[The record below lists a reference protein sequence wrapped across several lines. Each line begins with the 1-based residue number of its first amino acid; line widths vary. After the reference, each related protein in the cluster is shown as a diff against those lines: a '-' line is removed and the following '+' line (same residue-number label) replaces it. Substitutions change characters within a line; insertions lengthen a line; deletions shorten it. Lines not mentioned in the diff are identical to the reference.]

1 MKPTL
6 IFFLILVWLTSCNEP
21 THLEKEKAQIQLP
34 TKAGFVNGLSLAI
47 YDTNNFKAVKM
58 EYDLRGMNRN
68 TYTKPNH
75 LMRLVQE
82 LLPIN
87 LKKNKSADVKD
98 FLAKSSFLVRP
109 WVLDAENQAELIEE
123 ADTRYQEF
131 VLDNKNNAYLNHFR
145 RYGATVM
152 LRDFRLLNVSTKR
165 EIELSKYYFNEL
177 LQAQSRNFGLYYH
190 SIKKLLPYLTIAEK
204 SRYTNQ
210 ILELSKNATLNVN
223 IILEQKTVKEEIAI
237 THAMFEKMA
246 SRAKEE
252 KERAYFLE
260 KVNHV
265 DSVFRKRMTDLV
277 MTENEV
283 NGLYI
288 KKLMDL

>member
-6 IFFLILVWLTSCNEP
+6 IFLLILVWLAACNEP
-21 THLEKEKAQIQLP
+21 THLEKEKAEIQLP
-34 TKAGFVNGLSLAI
+34 TKDSFVNGLSLAV
-47 YDTNNFKAVKM
+47 YDTNHVEAVKT
-58 EYDLRGMNRN
+58 EYDLRGINRN

-75 LMRLVQE
+75 HMRLVQG
-82 LLPIN
+82 LLPERF
-87 LKKNKSADVKD
+87 KKRKSDGLKD
-98 FLAKSSFLVRP
+98 FLAKSGFLVRP
-109 WVLDAENQAELIEE
+109 WVLDADNQTELIEE

-131 VLDNKNNAYLNHFR
+131 VLANKNNAYLNLFR

-152 LRDFRLLNVSTKR
+152 LRDMGLLNVSTKK
-165 EIELSKYYFNEL
+165 EIELSKYYLNEL
-177 LQAQSRNFGLYYH
+177 LQAQSNNFGLYFH
-190 SIKKLLPYLTIAEK
+190 SIKRLLPYLTTAEK

-210 ILELSKNATLNVN
+210 ILELSENATLDVN
-223 IILEQKTVKEEIAI
+223 ILLGQNSIKEELAI
-237 THAMFEKMA
+237 TRAMFEKMA
-246 SRAKEE
+246 SRAREE

-260 KVNHV
+260 KANHV

>member
-1 MKPTL
+1 MKTTL

-34 TKAGFVNGLSLAI
+34 TKAGFVNGLSLAV
-47 YDTNNFKAVKM
+47 YDTNHVEAVKM

-87 LKKNKSADVKD
+87 LKKYESAGLKD
-98 FLAKSSFLVRP
+98 FLEKSGFLVRP

-204 SRYTNQ
+204 SNYTNQ

-223 IILEQKTVKEEIAI
+223 IIL
-237 THAMFEKMA
+237 
-246 SRAKEE
+246 
-252 KERAYFLE
+252 
-260 KVNHV
+260 
-265 DSVFRKRMTDLV
+265 
-277 MTENEV
+277 
-283 NGLYI
+283 G
-288 KKLMDL
+288 